1 MIESGSRGG
10 GGGGMNVCSRRSGDE
25 RRLVCFLTGNIRH
38 ALAALRSPTSRLS
51 AV

>member
-1 MIESGSRGG
+1 MIESWSR
-10 GGGGMNVCSRRSGDE
+10 GGGGMNVCSRSGDE

-38 ALAALRSPTSRLS
+38 ALAEVRSSTSRLS